1 MDKNDYHGMGK
12 FQTLGIN
19 DNQKDRKLD
28 IGQKGECL
36 FLNKEDGG

>member
-19 DNQKDRKLD
+19 DNQKTVSWILGK
-28 IGQKGECL
+28 KVSACS
-36 FLNKEDGG
+36 